1 MASQQFQGLRSRAEG
16 ALSGS
21 DKALPVFTD
30 PRELVY
36 ELQVHQVEL
45 EMQNEQLSATQIE
58 LDAALERYRDLFA
71 FAPVGYVVQ
80 GPHGIDEANRT
91 FAELLDTAPGTL
103 AGVQLADFVV
113 PKDLNAF
120 RRHERG
126 VLESDTRKSVELQLI
141 TRHGEVRTVRL
152 QSVRTSA
159 ATQRWRT
166 AVSDVTEE
174 RRLAHQLVVSARQ
187 DESGPVARG
196 LAHDFGHVLMSMM
209 AQADRALA
217 RLSPDHPSR
226 APLDEL
232 KRAATDAAIM
242 VTGLLD
248 QARHAGTTPA
258 SSDIDR
264 EIRSL
269 EPVLRGLC
277 APTVEVVFALNADG
291 ACVPITPAE
300 LTQILVNLVANAHD
314 ATSTGEIRVE
324 TGPGSRADTVV
335 LHVADTGRGMDVDA
349 QARAFEPF
357 FTTKASAGGT
367 GLGLSTVYGVVKRA
381 GGELRLRSEPVKG
394 TSVSLVL
401 PCVEPQVARAAV
413 QKRSQALSVLVVE
426 DDKLVRRAARRA
438 LESGGYDV
446 LEAGSAAEALE
457 ILRSAPAVHLL
468 LSDVGLPGV
477 DGPALVRA
485 ARAVLPGL
493 RALMMSGL
501 EAQDLDVPEATR
513 FVPKPFS
520 TATLLQHVHS
530 ALVETGGELP
540 TVLVV
545 EDDGVSLMAY
555 QELLWNEGFR
565 MLAAKTV
572 SEALELFQ
580 RNAAR
585 ISAVLTDFNLPD
597 GSGARLAT
605 DLHGVRP
612 DLPVVFVSGQSAGD
626 PEIRAACLEPHTE
639 FAAKP
644 VEIAEVAKMLRRLL
658 VTG

>member
-1 MASQQFQGLRSRAEG
+1 MASQQYQGLRRRAEG

-45 EMQNEQLSATQIE
+45 EMQNEQLSETQSE
-58 LDAALERYRDLFA
+58 LDTALERYRDLFA

-91 FAELLDTAPGTL
+91 FAELLDAAPEAL
-103 AGVQLADFVV
+103 VGVQLADFVV
-113 PKDLNAF
+113 PKDLNDF
-120 RRHERG
+120 RRYERS
-126 VLESDTRKSVELQLI
+126 VLESSTRKSIELRLI
-141 TRHGEVRTVRL
+141 TLHGEVRTVQL
-152 QSVRTSA
+152 LSVRTSA
-159 ATQRWRT
+159 ATQHWRT

-174 RRLAHQLVVSARQ
+174 RRLAHQLVASARQ
-187 DESGPVARG
+187 DAGGPVARG
-196 LAHDFGHVLMSMM
+196 MAHDFGHVLMSMV
-209 AQADRALA
+209 AHADRALA
-217 RLSPDHPSR
+217 RLSPEHASR

-232 KRAATDAAIM
+232 KRTATDAGIM

-248 QARHAGTTPA
+248 QARQAGTTPA
-258 SSDIDR
+258 SSDLDR
-264 EIRSL
+264 EVRSL
-269 EPVLRGLC
+269 EPVLRSLC
-277 APTVEVVFALNADG
+277 DPTTKVVLALNADG
-291 ACVPITPAE
+291 ACVRITPAE

-335 LHVADTGRGMDVDA
+335 LYVADTGRGMDVDA
-349 QARAFEPF
+349 QAHAFEPF
-357 FTTKASAGGT
+357 FTTKAGAGGT
-367 GLGLSTVYGVVKRA
+367 GLGLSTVYGIVKRA
-381 GGELRLRSEPVKG
+381 GGEVRLRSEPAKG
-394 TSVSLVL
+394 TSVTLVL
-401 PCVEPQVARAAV
+401 PRVEPQVARAAA
-413 QKRSQALSVLVVE
+413 QNRGQALSVLVVE

-438 LESGGYDV
+438 LESGGYAV
-446 LEAGSAAEALE
+446 LEAGTAAEALE

-468 LSDVGLPGV
+468 LTDVGLPGV
-477 DGPALVRA
+477 DGPALLRA
-485 ARAVLPGL
+485 ARVVLPGL

-501 EAQDLDVPEATR
+501 EAQDLDVPDATR
-513 FVPKPFS
+513 LVAKPFS
-520 TATLLQHVHS
+520 TATLLQQVH
-530 ALVETGGELP
+530 AAFVETDSELP

-555 QELLWNEGFR
+555 QELLWSEGFR

-585 ISAVLTDFNLPD
+585 VSAVLTDFNLPD

-612 DLPVVFVSGQSAGD
+612 DLPVVFVSGQSSGD
-626 PEIRAACLEPHTE
+626 PEIRDACREPHTE
-639 FAAKP
+639 FVAKP

-658 VTG
+658 VAG